1 MGGGGGGCST
11 GSGIGAEGGTA
22 GLNQVWWQNWVDALS
37 FFFTGGGLLSVVV
50 PAELRRISNTL
61 SFCT

>member
-22 GLNQVWWQNWVDALS
+22 GLNQV
-37 FFFTGGGLLSVVV
+37 
-50 PAELRRISNTL
+50 
-61 SFCT
+61 